1 MYRSLTAFCQEEDG
15 AVTVDFVVLTA
26 SVVAM
31 AIIVM
36 PLIAPSVTEL
46 AGYIAEQLGAA
57 SAFLA
62 SVE

>member
-1 MYRSLTAFCQEEDG
+1 MRHTMKAFLQDDDG

-31 AIIVM
+31 VIIVM
-36 PLIAPSVTEL
+36 PLIIPSVGEL
-46 AGYIAEQLGAA
+46 AAYIAERLGAA